1 VPISPP
7 LTPHGLPEWAEILAE
22 CERLQLSIIPSELHG
37 GLSGWLSGGGD
48 DSTRW
53 LQEVMLDPQL
63 ALPDEDN
70 PLWHLFQAT
79 ASQLADPDFGFSLLL
94 PAADAPL
101 LDRSQALFAWC
112 RGFVGGFGLAVGDRQ
127 TLSEEAQ
134 EVLSDLIKLAA
145 EDGQLEGDEE
155 DELALMELEEFVRMA
170 ALLLRGEHAPMPVRR
185 SLH

>member
-1 VPISPP
+1 MSWSSP
-7 LTPHGLPEWAEILAE
+7 GLPEWAEILAE
-22 CERLQLSIIPSELHG
+22 CERLQLPVVPSELHG

-48 DSTRW
+48 DPTGW

-63 ALPDEDN
+63 IPPDEDN

-94 PAADAPL
+94 PDAEAPL

-112 RGFVGGFGLAVGDRQ
+112 RGFVGGFGLALGDRQ
-127 TLSEEAQ
+127 TLSEDGQDA
-134 EVLSDLIKLAA
+134 LSDLVKLAA

-155 DELALMELEEFVRMA
+155 DELALLELEEFVRMA
-170 ALLLRGEHAPMPVRR
+170 ALLLRGEHAPTPVRR